1 MYRRNISTPRV
12 IHSIMLPNF
21 ITFRYQHRIFYFIY
35 SQLLFRHSPFSR
47 RTFGNIFY
55 LIFFSFSSITR
66 VSSSL
71 QLCSCRFVRNISL
84 VGQCKCGLTF
94 IRISSTYSNL
104 SYSLN
109 RERSSEPVTLL
120 AYVSGQRKLLYRVY
134 SIYINVCTGAL
145 AGKLA
150 SRSRGTRGLRRG
162 KMYQWHLAGA
172 SGCDVIKVALNPI
185 DVCQRRGR
193 IGQTLL

>member
-21 ITFRYQHRIFYFIY
+21 ITFRYQHRVFYFIY
-35 SQLLFRHSPFSR
+35 SQLLFWHSPLSHR
-47 RTFGNIFY
+47 ENFY
-55 LIFFSFSSITR
+55 LILFIYFHQISFPSITR

-71 QLCSCRFVRNISL
+71 LLCSCRFVRNISL

-120 AYVSGQRKLLYRVY
+120 AYVSG
-134 SIYINVCTGAL
+134 
-145 AGKLA
+145 
-150 SRSRGTRGLRRG
+150 
-162 KMYQWHLAGA
+162 
-172 SGCDVIKVALNPI
+172 
-185 DVCQRRGR
+185 
-193 IGQTLL
+193 